1 MPGLGAA
8 VLMLLQFPLFIAL
21 NRVLSSSIEMYK
33 APFLWIP
40 DLSGYDP
47 YYILAI
53 LITVSM
59 LVNALFVDSKQR
71 LSMLAVGLVIGAFA
85 ANFSAGL
92 ALFVLV
98 NTAMTVLQTLVQGK
112 VA

>member
-1 MPGLGAA
+1 
-8 VLMLLQFPLFIAL
+8 MLLQFPLFIAL

-59 LVNALFVDSKQR
+59 LVNALFIDAKAATLYVGCRVGNWCLRSKLFCRFSVVYFSQYCND
-71 LSMLAVGLVIGAFA
+71 GAT
-85 ANFSAGL
+85 NNGAG
-92 ALFVLV
+92 
-98 NTAMTVLQTLVQGK
+98 
-112 VA
+112 